1 MTPALVERIRAG
13 SRRFL
18 LATLVGIGAL
28 CGLAAFVFH
37 ALVRAMTSL
46 LIGPALD
53 HAGPARPLLVVA
65 TPAAAAFG
73 IALLIRRWAPGA
85 GGANL
90 ARVRRAYGQDPELL
104 DFRSVTATFFLTP
117 VSLGSG
123 APLGPEGP
131 IVVVASGLAA
141 GIARTLRLPRKVVR
155 GMIPAGTA
163 AGIAAIF
170 NAPITG
176 VVFALEEVLGTAEKG
191 VLGGAIVAAVAAA
204 VVETV
209 LLGGRP
215 VLAAPPSSWS
225 GVRALVGFAL
235 LGILAGATSG
245 IAMRAIERLRQ
256 RMRVW
261 LPSTAVRA
269 AAGGALIGLLGLL
282 SPRILGVGYGTV
294 GYWLRGGGAAAPA
307 ALAFGAKTAGFVI
320 ALSCGVIGGTFAPS
334 LFMGAALGAALAHGM
349 RHVFHGAGI
358 DSGAYALAG
367 MGAFF
372 AGVLR
377 CPIAAV
383 LIVVE
388 VTGDYALVLPLML
401 SVALAMTV
409 SRLVS
414 PRNMVEQQMREE
426 GFVEADSVPDPL
438 SNARA
443 GDVMSRSPIAIAAS
457 ADVLG
462 AARGVAGTR
471 HHFYPVV
478 DDAGRLAGL
487 VSSDAIDEAVRDGR
501 AEALV
506 SELQTPA
513 PLVAREDEPAR
524 DLIARMAAA
533 GVTRCPVVAADGS
546 GRLTGFVSPSDLLEA
561 RIRRTRAAE
570 TDDAIASGPPAVGAG

>member
-1 MTPALVERIRAG
+1 MISALAERIRAA

-18 LATLVGIGAL
+18 LATQVGIGAL

-37 ALVRAMTSL
+37 ALVRFMASI
-46 LIGPALD
+46 LIAPALMRS
-53 HAGPARPLLVVA
+53 GPTRPLLVIA
-65 TPAAAAFG
+65 IPAAAAFA

-90 ARVRRAYGQDPELL
+90 ARVRRAYGQDPRLL
-104 DFRSVTATFFLTP
+104 DFRSVTATFVLTP

-131 IVVVASGLAA
+131 IVVVASGVSAGAA
-141 GIARTLRLPRKVVR
+141 RLLHLPRKVVR

-209 LLGGRP
+209 LRGGRP
-215 VLAAPPSSWS
+215 LLEARPVEWS
-225 GVRALVGFAL
+225 GVRALAGFAV
-235 LGILAGATSG
+235 LGVLAGGTSG
-245 IAMRAIERLRQ
+245 LAMRAIERLRG
-256 RMRVW
+256 RVRAL
-261 LPSTAVRA
+261 LPGAPVRA

-282 SPRILGVGYGTV
+282 SPQILGVGYETV
-294 GYWLRGGGAAAPA
+294 SGWLGGGGAAGPA
-307 ALAFGAKTAGFVI
+307 AIAFGAKTAGFVI

-334 LFMGAALGAALAHGM
+334 LFMGAALGAALGHGM
-349 RHVFHGAGI
+349 HLLFPAARI
-358 DSGAYALAG
+358 DPGGYALAG

-383 LIVVE
+383 LIVIE
-388 VTGDYALVLPLML
+388 VTGDYGLVLPLML

-414 PRNMVEQQMREE
+414 PRNMVEHQMREE
-426 GFVEADSVPDPL
+426 GFVESESVLDPL
-438 SNARA
+438 SAVRV
-443 GDVMSRSPIAIAAS
+443 GDVMSRVPIAVAAGIA
-457 ADVLG
+457 VLA
-462 AARGVAGTR
+462 AARSVAGTR

-478 DDAGRLAGL
+478 DDEARLIGL
-487 VSSDAIDEAVRDGR
+487 LSSDAIDDAVRDGR
-501 AEALV
+501 TSARV
-506 SELQTPA
+506 SELHRPTVVVGRQDEPVRE
-513 PLVAREDEPAR
+513 LVAR
-524 DLIARMAAA
+524 LAAA
-533 GVTRCPVVAADGS
+533 GLTRCPVVAADGS
-546 GRLTGFVSPSDLLEA
+546 GRLVGFVSPADLLEA
-561 RIRRTRAAE
+561 RIRRTRADG
-570 TDDAIASGPPAVGAG
+570 DDAIASGPAPDGPG

>member
-1 MTPALVERIRAG
+1 MKPALLERMRVG

-18 LATLVGIGAL
+18 LATQVAIGAL

-37 ALVRAMTSL
+37 ALVRAMQSL
-46 LIGPALD
+46 LIVPAL
-53 HAGPARPLLVVA
+53 GRVGTARALLVVA
-65 TPAAAAFG
+65 TPAAAAFA

-131 IVVVASGLAA
+131 IVVVASGVSA
-141 GIARTLRLPRKVVR
+141 GVARMLRLPKKVVR

-176 VVFALEEVLGTAEKG
+176 VVFALEEVLGTAERG

-204 VVETV
+204 IVETA

-215 VLAAPPSSWS
+215 VLAAKPADWS
-225 GVRALVGFAL
+225 GIRALVGFAL
-235 LGILAGATSG
+235 LGILAGAAAGFT
-245 IAMRAIERLRQ
+245 MRAIERLRHGT
-256 RMRVW
+256 R
-261 LPSTAVRA
+261 RA
-269 AAGGALIGLLGLL
+269 IPNAALRAGAGGALIGLLGLV
-282 SPRILGVGYGTV
+282 SPRILSVGYGTV
-294 GYWLRGGGAAAPA
+294 SFWLRGGGAAAPA

-334 LFMGAALGAALAHGM
+334 LFMGAALGAALSHALQ
-349 RHVFHGAGI
+349 HVFPGAGI

-383 LIVVE
+383 LIVIE
-388 VTGDYALVLPLML
+388 VTGDYGLVLPLML

-414 PRNMVEQQMREE
+414 PRNMVEQQMHEE
-426 GFVEADSVPDPL
+426 GFVESESAPDPL
-438 SNARA
+438 SNAR
-443 GDVMSRSPIAIAAS
+443 
-457 ADVLG
+457 
-462 AARGVAGTR
+462 
-471 HHFYPVV
+471 
-478 DDAGRLAGL
+478 
-487 VSSDAIDEAVRDGR
+487 
-501 AEALV
+501 
-506 SELQTPA
+506 
-513 PLVAREDEPAR
+513 
-524 DLIARMAAA
+524 
-533 GVTRCPVVAADGS
+533 
-546 GRLTGFVSPSDLLEA
+546 
-561 RIRRTRAAE
+561 
-570 TDDAIASGPPAVGAG
+570 

>member
-1 MTPALVERIRAG
+1 MRPALIERIRAG

-18 LATLVGIGAL
+18 LATQVVIGAL

-37 ALVRAMTSL
+37 ALVRRMQSL
-46 LIGPALD
+46 LIDPALAR
-53 HAGPARPLLVVA
+53 AGPARIVLVIAV
-65 TPAAAAFG
+65 PAAAAFA

-117 VSLGSG
+117 VSLGAG

-131 IVVVASGLAA
+131 IVVVASGVSA
-141 GIARTLRLPRKVVR
+141 GVARLLRLPRKVVR

-204 VVETV
+204 VVETA

-215 VLAAPPSSWS
+215 VLGARPAEWS
-225 GVRALVGFAL
+225 GIRALVGFAL
-235 LGILAGATSG
+235 LGVLAGAASG
-245 IAMRAIERLRQ
+245 IAMRAIDALKR
-256 RMRVW
+256 RMR
-261 LPSTAVRA
+261 TAIPGGALRA
-269 AAGGALIGLLGLL
+269 AAGGATIGLLGLL

-294 GYWLRGGGAAAPA
+294 SYWLAGGGAAGPA
-307 ALAFGAKTAGFVI
+307 ALAFGAKTAGFVV

-334 LFMGAALGAALAHGM
+334 LFMGAALGAALSHALQY
-349 RHVFHGAGI
+349 VFPGAGI

-383 LIVVE
+383 LIVIE
-388 VTGDYALVLPLML
+388 VTGDYRLVLPLML
-401 SVALAMTV
+401 SVALATTV

-426 GFVEADSVPDPL
+426 GFIEAESAPDPL
-438 SNARA
+438 SHVRVR
-443 GDVMSRSPIAIAAS
+443 DVMSRSPIAVLAA
-457 ADVLG
+457 ADVLA
-462 AARGVAGTR
+462 AARSVAGTR

-478 DDAGRLAGL
+478 DAEGRFSALLAAE
-487 VSSDAIDEAVRDGR
+487 AIDEAVREGR
-501 AEALV
+501 TDAVV
-506 SELQTPA
+506 SALQTPA
-513 PLVAREDEPAR
+513 AVVAREDEPMRALVAR
-524 DLIARMAAA
+524 LAAA
-533 GVTRCPVVAADGS
+533 GVTRCPVVAGDGS
-546 GRLTGFVSPSDLLEA
+546 GLLTGFVSPADLLEA
-561 RIRRTRAAE
+561 RIRNARAAE
-570 TDDAIASGPPAVGAG
+570 GDEAIASGPPERPGG